1 MFSELCDCKI
11 FECYEMLM
19 GVKVGYKLIDY
30 ERERIILMNYFFV

>member
-19 GVKVGYKLIDY
+19 VVKVGYKLIDY
-30 ERERIILMNYFFV
+30 ERERE